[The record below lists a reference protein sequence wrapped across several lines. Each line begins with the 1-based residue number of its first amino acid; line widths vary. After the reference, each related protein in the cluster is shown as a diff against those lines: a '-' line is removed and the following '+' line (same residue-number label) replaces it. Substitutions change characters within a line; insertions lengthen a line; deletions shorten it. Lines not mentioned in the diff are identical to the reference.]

1 MADKKSTNRILHEM
15 SETMRGLDRCE
26 QKNMSQLEKL
36 KKNTKG
42 KTQQAKDVIEIRA
55 DTSQASK

>member
-1 MADKKSTNRILHEM
+1 M

-36 KKNTKG
+36 NKNTKG
-42 KTQQAKDVIEIRA
+42 KTQQAKGVVEIRA
-55 DTSQASK
+55 DKSQA

>member
-1 MADKKSTNRILHEM
+1 MEDKKSTNRILHEM

-26 QKNMSQLEKL
+26 QKNVSQLEKL

-42 KTQQAKDVIEIRA
+42 KTQQAKGVDEIRA
-55 DTSQASK
+55 DKCQASK